1 MGAIGRSHSTARE
14 CRTRRYPPAWNDYTE
29 HLSKYLGYHSS
40 ISQLYASDIR
50 CANEQDHVRSVHEL
64 LGETGVLKIKL
75 GFEDDES
82 KYMQQLILSL
92 HKHHGHGLPI
102 THSASRGWFW
112 DVRPL
117 PGQNQQAASKPA
129 RSETA
134 RDFPWHTDCSYEH
147 LPPRF
152 FALQV
157 LQPDRCGGGTLSI
170 LDADKIAGLLSPA
183 TRRSLSRPEYRI
195 TVPAEFIKSDERHIT
210 APLLSKD
217 SGSGAAE
224 LRFREEILEP
234 LTNGAKLALQEFGES
249 LQSPNAK
256 AATLHL
262 TPELLPRGSIILIN
276 NRRWLHA
283 RSEVKDPRRHLR
295 RVRWDA
301 RPFAAEEALGL

>member
-1 MGAIGRSHSTARE
+1 MWHTLRRVCKPGLGAVGRGRRLSSCRHNSTIA
-14 CRTRRYPPAWNDYTE
+14 
-29 HLSKYLGYHSS
+29 
-40 ISQLYASDIR
+40 QLRAPSPS
-50 CANEQDHVRSVHEL
+50 CADERAHIDSVHEL
-64 LGETGVLKIKL
+64 LDETGVLKIKL

-82 KYMQQLILSL
+82 RYMQQLILGL

-117 PGQNQQAASKPA
+117 PGAHPTADKPA

-134 RDFPWHTDCSYEH
+134 QDFPWHTDCSYEH

-170 LDADKIAGLLSPA
+170 LSIDMLVRLLSPS
-183 TRRSLSRPEYRI
+183 TRTSLSRPEYRI
-195 TVPAEFIKSDERHIT
+195 TVPPEFIKSDERHIT
-210 APLLSKD
+210 AGLLGED
-217 SGSGAAE
+217 PGNGAPE
-224 LRFREEILEP
+224 FRFREEILCP
-234 LTNGAKLALQEFGES
+234 LTAGAKMALQELGAVLS
-249 LQSPNAK
+249 SPQAK

-262 TPELLPRGSIILIN
+262 TPELLPRGSVILIN

-283 RSEVKDPRRHLR
+283 RSEVRDPHRHLR

-301 RPFAAEEALGL
+301 RPFVAGDSRVV